1 MANSFWADKRVLVTG
16 ATGFIGSALVSYFQK
31 RNAQVFAISRKQTRD
46 SFALDVTNKKKL
58 DAFIKKN
65 KPHAVYHLAGE
76 TLVETGQEDPY
87 RTFKT
92 NMLAALNVLES
103 CRLHSVARVIV
114 ASTVHVYTD
123 TPIPYKEEDPPR
135 PSRPYETSKTC
146 ADLIAQSYADAF
158 GLPVVIPRFINI
170 YGPGDV
176 HFSRIIPKTIKS
188 VLDGQPPKMWGGG
201 AIREYLYI
209 DDALRAYDL
218 LGQMDE
224 HKLER
229 NRIFNFGT
237 GEGISVRDLMTKII
251 QLSGTKLPIKK
262 ISEGRADELPI
273 QRVSWV
279 KARRVLGW
287 EPRIRLTQGLTK
299 TIMWHRRHHKTL

>member
-1 MANSFWADKRVLVTG
+1 MANNFWADKRVLVTG
-16 ATGFIGSALVSYFQK
+16 ATGFIGSALVSYLQK
-31 RNAQVFAISRKQTRD
+31 RNARVLGISRKRTPE
-46 SFALDVTNKKKL
+46 SYALDITNKNTF

-65 KPHAVYHLAGE
+65 KPYAVYHLAGE
-76 TLVETGQEDPY
+76 TLVESGQEDPY
-87 RTFKT
+87 KTFRTNT
-92 NMLAALNVLES
+92 LAALNVLEA
-103 CRLHSVARVIV
+103 CRRHSVARIIV

-123 TPIPYKEEDPPR
+123 TPIPYKEEDPPK

-170 YGPGDV
+170 YGPGDL
-176 HFSRIIPKTIKS
+176 HFSRIIPKTIRS
-188 VLDGQPPKMWGGG
+188 VLQGQPPKMWGGG
-201 AIREYLYI
+201 AVREYLYI

-224 HKLER
+224 QKLER

-237 GEGISVRDLMTKII
+237 GEGISVHDLMTKII
-251 QLSGTKLPIKK
+251 QLSGTKLTIQK

-273 QRVSWV
+273 QQVSWV

-287 EPRIRLTQGLTK
+287 EPRTRLHEGLTK
-299 TIMWHRRHHKTL
+299 TIAWYRRYLETI